1 MEVRDLSILFIIS
14 KMGKGGAQ
22 HIVLDLANAMAAGGA
37 QVDLLIFYRTA
48 QDQSILAE
56 LDSRVGLLNIF
67 PIALA
72 SDHEN
77 SPKKIFAFLLL
88 PFLAFWWTVSGRL
101 AKYHIVHSNLMLAS
115 FFAWICSV
123 FQFLSRK
130 PAPKYVETFHSDL
143 VSLLPWER
151 KLFYLFWKM
160 SDSLVVELRR
170 RDFEILQKEM
180 PGHHISYIPFG
191 IFPLEMPDRNEIVAH
206 QKIYRDTPII
216 LSIMR
221 LQQHQ
226 KRVLDLLMV
235 IDQFRKI
242 YSGSFI
248 YLLVGDGPDRQRA
261 QEFVRSAGLD
271 EYVKFTGYMDDIRL
285 ICATARVFLIA
296 GIEDLVGIA
305 GLQAASL
312 GVPIVSL
319 QMDPEWKNTES
330 IFFNSASHQV
340 LAEELERL
348 VRDDAYY
355 KNASG
360 YAASTVQSTFSV
372 DQMVASY
379 ARVYTS
385 IVTKEKTG

>member
-37 QVDLLIFYRTA
+37 KVDLLIFYRTA

-77 SPKKIFAFLLL
+77 SPKKIVAFLLL
-88 PFLAFWWTVSGRL
+88 PFLAFWWTVSGRM

-115 FFAWICSV
+115 FFAWICSI

-130 PAPKYVETFHSDL
+130 PAPKYIETFHSDL

-151 KLFYLFWKM
+151 KLFPLFWMM
-160 SDSLVVELRR
+160 SDGLIVELRR
-170 RDFEILQKEM
+170 RDFEILRNEM

-191 IFPLEMPDRNEIVAH
+191 ILPLDLPD
-206 QKIYRDTPII
+206 QKELTEYKKLYGNTPIL

-226 KRVLDLLMV
+226 KKVLDLLMV

-242 YSGSFI
+242 HGGQFL

-271 EYVKFTGYMDDIRL
+271 EYVKFTGYVDDIRL
-285 ICATARVFLIA
+285 LCATARAFLIA

-319 QMDPEWKNTES
+319 QLDPEWENTES
-330 IFFNSASHQV
+330 IFFNSASHKI
-340 LAEELERL
+340 LAGELERL
-348 VRDDAYY
+348 VTDDAYY
-355 KNASG
+355 KDASD
-360 YAASTVQSTFSV
+360 YAAAIVRSAFSV

-379 ARVYTS
+379 ARFYIS
-385 IVTKEKTG
+385 ILPKKID

>member
-1 MEVRDLSILFIIS
+1 MEVRDLNILFVIS

-22 HIVLDLANAMAAGGA
+22 HIVLDLANAMAASGA
-37 QVDLLIFYRTA
+37 KVDLLIFYRTV
-48 QDQSILAE
+48 QDQSVLAE

-88 PFLAFWWTVSGRL
+88 PWLAFWWTVSGRM
-101 AKYHIVHSNLMLAS
+101 AQYHIVHSNLLLAS
-115 FFAWICSV
+115 FFAWICSI

-151 KLFYLFWKM
+151 KLFSLFWKM
-160 SDSLVVELRR
+160 SDGLIVELRR
-170 RDFEILQKEM
+170 RDFEILKNEM
-180 PGHHISYIPFG
+180 PGHFISYIPFG
-191 IFPLEMPDRNEIVAH
+191 ILPLALPDQNEIASHKEV
-206 QKIYRDTPII
+206 YGDGPII

-221 LQQHQ
+221 LQQQQ
-226 KRVLDLLMV
+226 KKVMDLLMV

-242 YSGSFI
+242 YNRPFT

-261 QEFVRSAGLD
+261 EDFVRSAGLG
-271 EYVKFTGYMDDIRL
+271 EYVKFTGYVDDIEIL
-285 ICATARVFLIA
+285 CATARAFLIA

-319 QMDPEWKNTES
+319 QMDYEWKNTES
-330 IFFNSASHQV
+330 IFFNSTSHKV
-340 LAEELERL
+340 LAEELEKL
-348 VRDDAYY
+348 VLDESYY
-355 KNASG
+355 RNASS
-360 YAASTVQSTFSV
+360 YAVSTVQSTFSV

-385 IVTKEKTG
+385 IITKK

>member
-22 HIVLDLANAMAAGGA
+22 HIVLDLANAMAVDGA
-37 QVDLLIFYRTA
+37 KVDLLIFYRTA

-77 SPKKIFAFLLL
+77 SPKKILAFLSL
-88 PFLAFWWTVSGRL
+88 PFLAFWWTASGRM
-101 AKYHIVHSNLMLAS
+101 AQYHIVHSNLMLAS
-115 FFAWICSV
+115 FFAWICSM

-151 KLFYLFWKM
+151 KLFSLFWKM
-160 SDSLVVELRR
+160 SDGLIVELRR
-170 RDFEILQKEM
+170 KDFEILQREM
-180 PGHHISYIPFG
+180 PAHYIRYIPFG
-191 IFPLEMPDRNEIVAH
+191 IIPLDMPGQREITEYKKTYSNA
-206 QKIYRDTPII
+206 PII

-226 KRVLDLLMV
+226 KKVLDLLMV
-235 IDQFRKI
+235 IDQFRKT
-242 YSGSFI
+242 YSGPFV

-261 QEFVRSAGLD
+261 EEFVRSVGLQ
-271 EYVKFTGYMDDIRL
+271 EHVKFTGYVDDIQL
-285 ICATARVFLIA
+285 LCATARVFLIA

-312 GVPIVSL
+312 GVPVVSL
-319 QMDPEWKNTES
+319 QIDTEWKNTKS
-330 IFFNSASHQV
+330 IFFNSASYEI
-340 LAEELERL
+340 LAGELEKL
-348 VRDDAYY
+348 IVDDTYY
-355 KNASG
+355 NAASH

-372 DQMVASY
+372 DQMVDSY
-379 ARVYTS
+379 ARVFTS
-385 IVTKEKTG
+385 IGARK

>member
-1 MEVRDLSILFIIS
+1 MDVRDLNILFIIS

-37 QVDLLIFYRTA
+37 RVDLLIFYRTA

-77 SPKKIFAFLLL
+77 SPKKILAFLLL
-88 PFLAFWWTVSGRL
+88 PFLAFWWTVSGRM

-115 FFAWICSV
+115 FFVWICS
-123 FQFLSRK
+123 SRK

-151 KLFYLFWKM
+151 KLFLLFWKM
-160 SDSLVVELRR
+160 SDGLVVELRR
-170 RDFEILQKEM
+170 RDFEILKQEM
-180 PGHHISYIPFG
+180 PGHYISYIPFG
-191 IFPLEMPDRNEIVAH
+191 IFPLDQPDQNEVIEH
-206 QKIYRDTPII
+206 KKIYGDTPII

-242 YSGSFI
+242 YSGPFI
-248 YLLVGDGPDRQRA
+248 YLLVGDGPDRQNA
-261 QEFVRSAGLD
+261 QEFVRSAGLE

-285 ICATARVFLIA
+285 LCATARVFLIA

-319 QMDPEWKNTES
+319 QMDHEWKNTES
-330 IFFNSASHQV
+330 IFFNSASHQI

-348 VRDDAYY
+348 ILDDAYY
-355 KNASG
+355 QNASS
-360 YAASTVQSTFSV
+360 YAVSTVQSTFSV

-385 IVTKEKTG
+385 LTTKTKLV